1 MQEIYQNQWDS
12 NFMKSFRSHSYV
24 MTNEYPWINVNG
36 PEVFSKEI
44 KVEFSVYKVVAK
56 QTLQLD

>member
-1 MQEIYQNQWDS
+1 
-12 NFMKSFRSHSYV
+12 MKSFRSHSYV